1 MVTQGDQTIDAFQQ
15 YYARPPELT
24 TKESFKLF
32 LYNPKDGSVFGRT
45 GPSWCKLY
53 TLHNGLVLLKKGDL
67 KIY

>member
-45 GPSWCKLY
+45 GPSWCK
-53 TLHNGLVLLKKGDL
+53 
-67 KIY
+67 